1 MENTGVGL
9 ELLGELSVG
18 KLLMKSVVSWIL
30 FDGSERKELFALAL
44 EVSMFSIFDF
54 KFGSL
59 SKGTDLFAI
68 VFKPSVMFC
77 VVFTLR
83 YSSPWLPRSSKLN
96 KVEIDRIWAEVSIV
110 AFFGIGVIKG
120 NLEENN
126 NIFNY

>member
-1 MENTGVGL
+1 MENIGVGL
-9 ELLGELSVG
+9 ELLEELSVG

-30 FDGSERKELFALAL
+30 FDGSERKELFALGL
-44 EVSMFSIFDF
+44 EVSMFSLFDF

-83 YSSPWLPRSSKLN
+83 SSSPWLPSSSKLN
-96 KVEIDRIWAEVSIV
+96 KVEIDRI
-110 AFFGIGVIKG
+110 
-120 NLEENN
+120 
-126 NIFNY
+126 